1 MALAGAGIDAEYQ
14 STEILSAP
22 ELVEDAH
29 RSVRDNRLVKLEQS
43 VFDRTAIRMMK
54 EESAVRREYISCMT
68 GYYCGMTNYLLL
80 TLGDADAAAVYWH
93 EMEGRYPAL
102 TQGRA
107 GWAPD
112 KDAAAAAVDAQ
123 LDRLEENVNRTV
135 DLLSDSSAQLYGLE
149 NSLAEGGVSQL
160 AEAVFPMTNVPEML
174 PIPEWYNPAEAGYI
188 SFIEEESGDILYPE
202 SGAPLLDGT
211 YGAYIQVPGVTADA
225 IGDYVDAAAPYA
237 QMSWK
242 ADDGD
247 VWYLVVPDY
256 HVKLEAGEDGAT
268 LLFTGGD
275 AAFAPAWYL
284 SSSSERAERKINF

>member
-1 MALAGAGIDAEYQ
+1 M
-14 STEILSAP
+14 
-22 ELVEDAH
+22 
-29 RSVRDNRLVKLEQS
+29 
-43 VFDRTAIRMMK
+43 
-54 EESAVRREYISCMT
+54 
-68 GYYCGMTNYLLL
+68 
-80 TLGDADAAAVYWH
+80 
-93 EMEGRYPAL
+93 
-102 TQGRA
+102 
-107 GWAPD
+107 
-112 KDAAAAAVDAQ
+112 DAQ

-202 SGAPLLDGT
+202 SGAPLPDGS
-211 YGAYIQVPGVTADA
+211 YGAYIQMLGVTADA

-237 QMSWK
+237 QESWK

-247 VWYLVVPDY
+247 VWYLVMPDY